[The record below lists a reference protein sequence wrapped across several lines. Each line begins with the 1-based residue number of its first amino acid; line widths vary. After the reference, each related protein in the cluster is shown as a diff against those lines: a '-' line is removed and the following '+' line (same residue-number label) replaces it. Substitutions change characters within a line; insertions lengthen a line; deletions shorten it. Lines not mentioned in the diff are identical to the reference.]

1 MSCCTEPK
9 KWISRRHNKNITL
22 CTICAMVLADQ
33 QIALHLFF
41 EVINCNKRQDGEDPK
56 RKVCNLAGQN

>member
-1 MSCCTEPK
+1 
-9 KWISRRHNKNITL
+9 
-22 CTICAMVLADQ
+22 MVLADQ

-41 EVINCNKRQDGEDPK
+41 EVLNCNKRQNGEDPK